1 MIFGT
6 INQSVGQTI
15 RHVVDYSQ
23 WLDKGEIIQSAVI
36 TVDAGAAIIGSPV
49 QYSQDRKQVKF
60 LLIGGNLGDQFN
72 IILQVTTNF
81 GQIRFDHIGVSVET
95 NGGPTILAGNSGLM
109 LSIIGP
115 TGPIGPTGSG
125 GGGTGSSG
133 TGPTG
138 PTGPA
143 GSGTGGGGTG
153 FTGPTGPIGPT
164 GSGGGGTGSS
174 GTGPTGPTGPAGSG
188 TGGGGTGFTGPT
200 GPIGATGR
208 WRWNW

>member
-109 LSIIGP
+109 LSIV
-115 TGPIGPTGSG
+115 
-125 GGGTGSSG
+125 
-133 TGPTG
+133 GPTG
-138 PTGPA
+138 PTG
-143 GSGTGGGGTG
+143 GGTTG
-153 FTGPTGPIGPT
+153 TTGTTGPTGAAGAASLTGATGSTGPSGAGSTCPT
-164 GSGGGGTGSS
+164 GSQGGQGIQGV
-174 GTGPTGPTGPAGSG
+174 TGPTGIECTRRHWS
-188 TGGGGTGFTGPT
+188 
-200 GPIGATGR
+200 
-208 WRWNW
+208 NWHCRYTRRHWSNRCYRQRGYARQHISF